1 MPVGIV
7 SAGRR
12 PEQSVEV
19 MPMPPEEAAEREP
32 MPQRIYASRA
42 TLTQGTHWVSTTNT
56 AYDGTYRMLSGAERK
71 AAAQS
76 RASRPTA
83 APAVQATIFAGYGGD
98 GGGDE
103 AVGVE
108 AAAHKPAAGG
118 MGERRAPFS
127 KLYGR

>member
-1 MPVGIV
+1 
-7 SAGRR
+7 
-12 PEQSVEV
+12 V
-19 MPMPPEEAAEREP
+19 MPMPPEEAAAREP

-42 TLTQGTHWVSTTNT
+42 ALTQGTHWVSTTNT
-56 AYDGTYRMLSGAERK
+56 AYDGTYRMLSGAARK

-108 AAAHKPAAGG
+108 AAAHKPANGG